1 MVEADQ
7 EEPPLKVDPKYLI
20 KSEQKKVEDFNKHK
34 KFGNLWKSHQEAM
47 RLKALEEKS
56 NRDLMKQRIAELVE
70 KMEYDD
76 DYDESMDAP
85 VMNKL
90 GSVAAETNNQDDAK
104 NQADDKGADESGH
117 SKYAESRSL
126 RA

>member
-1 MVEADQ
+1 
-7 EEPPLKVDPKYLI
+7 
-20 KSEQKKVEDFNKHK
+20 
-34 KFGNLWKSHQEAM
+34 M